1 MIARIAMISEHASP
15 LASLGGVDSGGQNV
29 YVSQLAHHLAARGL
43 KVDVFTRRDDP
54 SLPDVVDFITRV
66 RVVHVDAGPPRV
78 LPKEDLLPY
87 MAEFAR
93 NMAAFSGR
101 QRAPY
106 DIVHANF
113 WTSGV
118 VAMALERDLGI
129 PFVTTFH
136 ALGRVRKQH
145 QGDADRF
152 PRARERIEEE
162 IICAS
167 SRVIAECAQDRNDL
181 IQLYGAEPAKVCVV
195 PCGFDP
201 AELRPIDKR
210 VARRELGF
218 GVDERLILQLGRIV
232 PRKGID
238 VPIRALARLRA
249 SYGIE
254 ARLIVVGGESDEP
267 SPAAT
272 PEIGRLQEIAHE
284 AGVADRVHFTGRR
297 ARPVLRYYYSAAD
310 VFITTPWYEPFGI
323 TPLEAM
329 ACATPV
335 IGARVGGI
343 KTTVRDGRTGFLVPP
358 RDPDAVAERL
368 AHLYRHPELFAELGQ
383 AGRDRA
389 LRSFTWEQVAERVT
403 VLYAHAARTGAVPAT
418 RRSELTNTADARE
431 GINYFSS
438 VWQRVT

>member
-66 RVVHVDAGPPRV
+66 RVIHVDAGPPRV
-78 LPKEDLLPY
+78 IPKEDLLPY
-87 MAEFAR
+87 MPAFAR
-93 NMAAFSGR
+93 NMAAFSRR

-106 DIVHANF
+106 DVVHANF

-118 VAMALERDLGI
+118 VAMALKRELGT

-136 ALGRVRKQH
+136 ALGRVRKQY

-152 PRARERIEEE
+152 PRAREQIEEE
-162 IICAS
+162 IIGAS
-167 SRVIAECAQDRNDL
+167 NRVIAECAQDRNDL
-181 IQLYGAEPAKVCVV
+181 IHLYGAEPAKVCVI

-201 AELRPIDKR
+201 AELWPIAKQ

-218 GVDERLILQLGRIV
+218 DADERLILQLGRMV

-238 VPIRALARLRA
+238 VPIRALACLRDR
-249 SYGIE
+249 YGID

-272 PEIGRLQEIAHE
+272 PEIGRLRQIAQD
-284 AGVADRVHFTGRR
+284 AGIADRVHFTGRR

-310 VFITTPWYEPFGI
+310 VFVTTPWYEPFGI

-343 KTTVRDGRTGFLVPP
+343 KTTVRDGRTGYLVPP

-368 AHLYRHPELFAELGQ
+368 AHLYRNPELSEQLGR
-383 AGRDRA
+383 AGRERA
-389 LRSFTWEQVAERVT
+389 VRSFTWEQVAERMAT
-403 VLYAHAARTGAVPAT
+403 LYARAARGAVAPAA
-418 RRSELTNTADARE
+418 RHGELPSAGSPARA
-431 GINYFSS
+431 
-438 VWQRVT
+438 